1 VAEAEEAAEARA
13 DDDRLVLAIDDDP
26 DMIVLLRENLADAG
40 YRVIGAAS
48 GQEGLD
54 KACALQPA
62 VITLDIVMPEMDGW
76 QVLQQLKA
84 DPATC
89 AIPVV
94 VLTVVDQA
102 HLGRRLGAAGYVVKP
117 FERDHLVAT
126 LKRAAPC
133 GRRLLVVDDDPD
145 VADLVRQLL
154 EGSGYRV
161 EAAADGAAA
170 LHALAE
176 RRPDA
181 ILLDLLMP
189 QMDGFDVI
197 RALQEDAER
206 RAIPVIVLTAK
217 MLTRKERRLLKKHV
231 MAIIEKDG
239 LDRAA
244 LIEELKQV
252 VPATARRHWGEAAA

>member
-1 VAEAEEAAEARA
+1 
-13 DDDRLVLAIDDDP
+13 
-26 DMIVLLRENLADAG
+26 M
-40 YRVIGAAS
+40 
-48 GQEGLD
+48 
-54 KACALQPA
+54 
-62 VITLDIVMPEMDGW
+62 
-76 QVLQQLKA
+76 
-84 DPATC
+84 
-89 AIPVV
+89 
-94 VLTVVDQA
+94 
-102 HLGRRLGAAGYVVKP
+102 KP

-126 LKRAAPC
+126 LKRAAPS

-154 EGSGYRV
+154 EGSGYRI

-170 LHALAE
+170 LRALAL